1 MPTKYLS
8 NFFYGKVNFNIS
20 TLFIIRVRINKRYFY
35 TKLNFSS
42 QKRIV
47 FPNKMLIF
55 AQP

>member
-47 FPNKMLIF
+47 FPNKMLILTY
-55 AQP
+55 